1 MRLALLFVAL
11 VSLFACSSETTPAP
25 SSSSSGDA
33 STTSST
39 SSSSGSTAAC
49 VGPGSGSS
57 GGVDACNV
65 HGDWTCGSDSWIVEC
80 SCPTATCQCKKNGS
94 LVKSVSFAGCS
105 TSNGAARC
113 DTSLVPG
120 GECGVPL

>member
-1 MRLALLFVAL
+1 MRRAFLL
-11 VSLFACSSETTPAP
+11 VSLVACSSETTPAP
-25 SSSSSGDA
+25 SSSSSGGSSDA
-33 STTSST
+33 SST
-39 SSSSGSTAAC
+39 SSGSSAAC

-65 HGDWTCGSDSWIVEC
+65 HGDWTCGKDTWVIEC
-80 SCPTATCQCKKNGS
+80 SCPTARCNCKKNGS

-113 DTSLVPG
+113 DTSLIPG